1 MKTELADEKK
11 MNELVLKDQKEWR
24 TKMEAI
30 EKKHKDME
38 KTLNDVRFFFYYFLK
53 WFLDES

>member
-38 KTLNDVRFFFYYFLK
+38 KTLNDVRFFFTIF
-53 WFLDES
+53 